1 MDNIYV
7 LMPRAMEMI
16 GVVGKDQ
23 EFSGG
28 KVNYN
33 FRGIDGALNACHP
46 VFQKLGIT
54 PSTKVIQYNS
64 EAAEIGQ
71 YKNPGYH
78 VTLLMEV
85 SFFAPDGTFIT
96 STMAGEGLDTSD
108 KATNKAMAAAFKY
121 ALYYTLCVATEE
133 MAKDDSDHDSPQ
145 LAKQEEYKGESA
157 ADKNPVNIV
166 YLKSKEGTAFMMKTY
181 DDADKAIA
189 GISEDRIVG
198 PAAQEVIR
206 EIYAKELPNG

>member
-1 MDNIYV
+1 MDNIYT

-23 EFSGG
+23 KFSGG

-64 EAAEIGQ
+64 EAVEIGQ
-71 YKNPGYH
+71 YKTPGYH

-133 MAKDDSDHDSPQ
+133 MAKDDSDHESPQ
-145 LAKQEEYKGESA
+145 LSQRHNDEPA
-157 ADKNPVNIV
+157 AEKPPVNIV
-166 YLKSKEGTAFMMKTY
+166 HLKSKDGIEFLMKTY

-189 GISEDRIVG
+189 GLSETRSVG
-198 PAAQEVIR
+198 PAAQEAIQ
-206 EIYAKELPNG
+206 EIYAKELANG